1 MAIYTSRLL
10 DSNVRMDS
18 RKRQYI
24 QLLVREK
31 DPSLSR
37 LFSEIFD
44 GYYDEHDDYL
54 DPREIDK
61 LIKVAKVN
69 GALGAKFTGGGRG
82 GCIIAIAKNQT
93 DAKLIS
99 DKLIDAGATATWVQ
113 PLNTIG
119 VNHD

>member
-31 DPSLSR
+31 DPGLSR

-61 LIKVAKVN
+61 LIKLIRALPTDRLDKKSERRLN
-69 GALGAKFTGGGRG
+69 GLNGLVSPGEMQKLKRG
-82 GCIIAIAKNQT
+82 KEELPATKQLILK
-93 DAKLIS
+93 KLMEYKGS
-99 DKLIDAGATATWVQ
+99 LR
-113 PLNTIG
+113 
-119 VNHD
+119 